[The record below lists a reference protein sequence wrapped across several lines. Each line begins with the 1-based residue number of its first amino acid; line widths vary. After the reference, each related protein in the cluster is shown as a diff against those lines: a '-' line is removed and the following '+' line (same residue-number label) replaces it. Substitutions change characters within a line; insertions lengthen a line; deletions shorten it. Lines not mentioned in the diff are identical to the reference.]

1 LDRFR
6 RAQSREDFN
15 PVATLLLII
24 VAPVLFAVLTAY
36 LVIRAGVALLQLF
49 FLPTRLMLRR

>member
-1 LDRFR
+1 
-6 RAQSREDFN
+6 
-15 PVATLLLII
+15 VATLLLII